1 MGKIPNTAALDALE
15 RLYAEFIAR
24 PVSVSESVL
33 RIAPRPKLTAAI
45 VDKENGERSAKV
57 LRNVEPEESMFA
69 MRILELRDRL
79 GGFIRA

>member
-24 PVSVSESVL
+24 PVCVTESVL
-33 RIAPRPKLTAAI
+33 RIAPPAKFTASIA
-45 VDKENGERSAKV
+45 DKENAERSAKV
-57 LRNVEPEESMFA
+57 LRTVEPEESIIA

-79 GGFIRA
+79 GGLIRA